1 MEMKMFKVALNN
13 EVDPFPDMRKTV
25 VIGMT
30 TVTVLNVEVELV
42 DGIGTSGF
50 SRDENG
56 VYRLV
61 EKKN

>member
-1 MEMKMFKVALNN
+1 
-13 EVDPFPDMRKTV
+13 
-25 VIGMT
+25 
-30 TVTVLNVEVELV
+30 VEVELV

-61 EKKN
+61 KIKNWLNGVEFDVGEAEIGNTVAEMSPPLW